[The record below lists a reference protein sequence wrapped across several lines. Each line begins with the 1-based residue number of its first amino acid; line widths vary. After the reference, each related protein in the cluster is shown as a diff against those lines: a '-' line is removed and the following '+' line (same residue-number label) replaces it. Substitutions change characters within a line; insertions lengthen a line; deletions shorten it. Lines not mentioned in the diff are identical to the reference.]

1 MINLADVNYMIGIYT
16 HTHTHTH
23 THTYTHIYIYIYI
36 YHTGLGRLNMTLINY
51 IKILSNHFGN
61 LKYFSNVA
69 VI

>member
-1 MINLADVNYMIGIYT
+1 MMKITGLSHLFKWENLHNWWLTKYFFAPL
-16 HTHTHTH
+16 
-23 THTYTHIYIYIYI
+23 YIYI

-61 LKYFSNVA
+61 LKYFSDVT